1 MITTSQAWKEYSR
14 DVGLFHVNA
23 LLDNGTKLHL
33 YDEDFMQ
40 GSVSITDSIS
50 GMSDFTV
57 GAVITNTFNGTL
69 NNFSGKFNSYNLASA
84 TLAVR
89 FGVTFQESEQPT
101 RVEEGLVSSL
111 DGQEYNVDGQIRTP
125 FIPVESGTSYRIN
138 YDYDHDFVLVEY
150 NADKEFISGVEVM
163 GNADYTFTPSSG
175 TAYIR
180 ISFGD
185 YGDVF
190 KYDFHI
196 YDGADILWG
205 DDAEWIDR
213 GTYTLEK
220 PTSLGSTIKVVG
232 YDDMDKLNRYYI
244 GKDADN
250 NDITFPIYAN
260 TLATKLCEYCGVTF
274 GSWGLAGGTIDEF
287 EYDESTTCRQVLS
300 WIVQSFGGYARINPQ
315 GSLDCK
321 QFNANVWDVGDEVQ
335 GGVINPWGGA
345 GTVSGGSM
353 NPWSAVTGYDGGE
366 NGNIDFTLSKIKSL
380 NVYVEDIA
388 VTGVRAYA
396 YNTVD
401 EFQFNTVGTDGYILA
416 IQDNPLV
423 TDNTLAVATR
433 VYNATKDLKFRPF
446 DASIIGDPSIEAGD
460 IIALQDYLGNAHVS
474 LITSLTYSVNSAERL
489 ECNAKTP
496 EEADLETANPQTS
509 VIKGATMAAY
519 DYITAKKISA
529 DYISAGTLGVNG
541 KITAEDLEITGGEVG
556 NFTIV
561 DGKIQ
566 TTYVYPH
573 TYTSDDLMTM
583 NSIIASSRTPTQEEL
598 ELYDVNGDGEIT
610 TEDVLIVSDVI
621 DNADGVLSSTITLD
635 PSSYKEMVKV
645 TNCLDETSYMGGSGG
660 NFFKLLLD
668 SVEIKDTVV
677 DRFYYNPTNPNLA
690 WFKAFGIEL
699 KSGLKM
705 VGGYVDLGSVAMTS
719 QYGNAYYKSVTVNFP
734 IYIFDSTIFS
744 INVSALATTGLISV
758 SVNNVSTAGFS
769 AYVFDAQSETI
780 HVYLQYFIIGI

>member
-14 DVGLFHVNA
+14 DIGIFHLNA

-40 GSVSITDSIS
+40 GSVNITDSIS

-84 TLAVR
+84 ILAVR

-101 RVEEGLVSSL
+101 RVEEGLVSEL

-125 FIPVESGTSYRIN
+125 FIPVDSGTSYRIN

-150 NADKEFISGVEVM
+150 NADKEFISGIEVM

-205 DDAEWIDR
+205 EIGEWIDR
-213 GTYTLEK
+213 GVYTLEK

-244 GKDADN
+244 GKDGDG
-250 NDITFPIYAN
+250 NDITFPIGSDD
-260 TLATKLCEYCGVTF
+260 LADKICAYCGVSLDGWDFQTF
-274 GSWGLAGGTIDEF
+274 YIDEF

-300 WIVQSFGGYARINPQ
+300 WIVQASGGYARISPY
-315 GSLDCK
+315 GFLDGK
-321 QFNANVWDVGDEVQ
+321 KFNANVWTVGVEVQ
-335 GGVINPWGGA
+335 GGIINPWNIA
-345 GTVSGGSM
+345 DAVNGGSM
-353 NPWSAVTGYDGGE
+353 NPWSAVTNYNGGTS
-366 NGNIDFTLSKIKSL
+366 GNIDFTLSKIKSL

-401 EFQFNTVGTDGYILA
+401 EFQFDTVGTGGYVLA

-529 DYISAGTLGVNG
+529 DYITAGTLGVNG
-541 KITAEDLEITGGEVG
+541 KITATDLEITGGEVG

-573 TYTSDDLMTM
+573 TYTYADTSIM
-583 NSIIASSRTPTQEEL
+583 NNIISTGRTPTQEEL
-598 ELYDVNGDGEIT
+598 ELYDMDNDGVIT
-610 TEDVLIVSDVI
+610 QEDVIIVSDI
-621 DNADGVLSSTITLD
+621 ISEADGILSSTIILD
-635 PSSYKEMVKV
+635 PSSYKEMIKV
-645 TNCLDETSYMGGSGG
+645 TNSLDETSYIGGDGGS
-660 NFFKLLLD
+660 FFRLLFNG
-668 SVEIKDTVV
+668 SVVKDTVI
-677 DRFYYNPTNPNLA
+677 DSFSYNPSRPEHA

-699 KSGLKM
+699 KSGIKM
-705 VGGYVDLGSVAMTS
+705 IGGYVDLGSVAMTNS
-719 QYGNAYYKSVTVNFP
+719 YGNAYYKNVTVNFP
-734 IYIFDSTIFS
+734 IYMFDSTIFS
-744 INVSALATTGLISV
+744 INVSALASTGLISA
-758 SVNNVSTAGFS
+758 SVNNVSTTGFS
-769 AYVFDAQSETI
+769 VYVFDSMSETV